1 LLELHRLDE
10 AETVLQSLLAIH
22 PGSPATNVHLG
33 RIYLSRKDMARA
45 KGAYL
50 EALASDPF
58 DEEIH
63 LSLLRIHSATG
74 AKALAQRARDASVL
88 LTGLSPDK
96 VDRIAA
102 VLGRE
107 NLSEMNLPEEEPR
120 RPASSGDA
128 GP

>member
-1 LLELHRLDE
+1 M
-10 AETVLQSLLAIH
+10 T
-22 PGSPATNVHLG
+22 
-33 RIYLSRKDMARA
+33 KA

-63 LSLLRIHSATG
+63 LSLLRIHMSMG
-74 AKALAQRARDASVL
+74 AKELAQRARDASVL
-88 LTGLSPDK
+88 LTGLAPDK

-102 VLGRE
+102 ALSKE
-107 NLSEMNLPEEEPR
+107 NRALAEVSVPEDDSR
-120 RPASSGDA
+120 RPKAEVAQSRDA